1 MSRIA
6 IVADSTCDLSEELLT
21 KYEISICPLHVHL
34 GEDEFIDGVNITPKE
49 YMHGRMNTKKL
60 RRPLQFPCLRQ
71 RSSWRKSLQRPM
83 K

>member
-49 YMHGRMNTKKL
+49 IYAWSDEHKETPKTSAISLFEAKEFLEKKL
-60 RRPLQFPCLRQ
+60 A
-71 RSSWRKSLQRPM
+71 
-83 K
+83 